1 MKLYHLIIPVLILLF
16 GLRVSAAAPVI
27 TRSDHLQAKDG
38 LSSDRVFSIVEDKDG
53 VMWMG
58 TKEGVDRFNGRE
70 FKHYPLYDDFY
81 YGDFA
86 ARVIELIINEQD
98 ELIAYDS
105 TGRLYSFNPILDK
118 FEVKLRLNDRFKEY
132 ITLNTVK
139 QASDG
144 SLLMGLTSG
153 LFRLNGDSI
162 SEVAGGLN
170 VNDIIVLNDSVIIAT
185 TSGTVLLSPDF
196 KEPKVL
202 FDKNTQSLFYDDD
215 TRRIYLGTFNNGL
228 WRYNLD
234 TGAAEKLSHTYE
246 GLEKPVR
253 SIKRLNDNNIVF
265 GIDGAGVYSFDTRN
279 TKISHLADTEDSTDI
294 HLNGNGVYSLLK
306 DSYGNLWVGSY
317 TGGITI
323 LMFLSWPAM
332 HIIHDK
338 GNTNS
343 ISDNNVNSI
352 AENSDGKIWF
362 ATDAGISIEDPST
375 NSWRHLAIK
384 SVIVS
389 LQRLGDGRIAAGTY
403 GDGIYTFDSSGRV
416 LKHINRENANLS
428 SNYIFSIQ
436 QDADGDI
443 WAASLDGGIMRF
455 DRDFNYKKTYPI
467 SVSFNVTITPD
478 GKVAAATADGYYVID
493 PKTEHIEHFAG
504 IAEQANSNTSVYIIS
519 MLFNS
524 DGNVWLGTEGGGINV
539 YNPASRTVIRKYRI
553 EDGLPSN
560 DIYCLLKDNDGHIVA
575 STGNGIAILQD
586 FVFKSINYL
595 HGLAKEYNKSAGV
608 LLGDGDMIFGS
619 VYGAVRLTPAKAT
632 NASYKANLR
641 ITGFVIDGR
650 EDDIDYLKSLNEHL
664 ADGRIALS
672 YDDNTFAVRFESIN
686 LPYQEDIGYQ
696 YFLENYD
703 NSWSAVSES
712 GTALYKK
719 VMPGNYTLHIRSV
732 RMSDGTVLD
741 EKDIKISVS
750 KPWWLQ
756 WWAICIYV
764 AIVVLL
770 GYFIYR
776 YKRNKLK
783 QNYDE
788 DKIRFFINTAHD
800 IKTPVS
806 LVMGP
811 ISDLQND
818 TTLSGKAKELVD
830 LAGSNIRKLNSIMT
844 QLLEFERFEHG
855 SRKLQPETIDMTEF
869 VAMEVDCFRNA
880 FKRKG
885 IDIIFNKPDESVCM
899 SGDRY
904 LLEMMIDN
912 LLSNACK
919 YTKTGGAVTVSL
931 LPGDKKFSL
940 TVSDNG
946 IGIPSQDQKKIFT
959 DVHRA
964 QNARESNE
972 SGTGFGLLQVKRIV
986 EIHGGGIQL
995 KSREGLG
1002 TVFTLTFKRT
1012 YLSAA
1017 PSPTEKLTISYLD
1030 ELGSFEP
1037 YSNINGS
1044 DKSNTILIVE
1054 DNDDLRNYLSKTFSD
1069 DYNIAATSSADDAM
1083 IYLEDHY
1090 PDLIISDV
1098 MMAGMQGDDFC
1109 LAVKSN
1115 PSTAGIPFI
1124 LLTAKAGHEAMV
1136 SGLTKGADDYIPKPF
1151 NTEILKLKVSGMLA
1165 NRDRLREFFIRQ
1177 AVGQVT
1183 EQKEPEPEP
1192 ELGNEDKPVC
1202 EADRI
1207 FIDKVSDII
1216 AQNLRDPEFNIDRLC
1231 REMAMSRTLFFSKL
1245 KSLTGKGPQEFIRIL
1260 RLEKASE
1267 LLKNGVA
1274 VNEVC
1279 DMTGFANSKYFSTVF
1294 KKHFGVSPSKYN
1306 G

>member
-38 LSSDRVFSIVEDKDG
+38 LSSDRVFSIVENKDG

-279 TKISHLADTEDSTDI
+279 TKISHLADTEDSMDI

-389 LQRLGDGRIAAGTY
+389 LQRLDDGRIAAGTY

-586 FVFKSINYL
+586 SVFKSINYL

-750 KPWWLQ
+750 KP
-756 WWAICIYV
+756 
-764 AIVVLL
+764 
-770 GYFIYR
+770 
-776 YKRNKLK
+776 
-783 QNYDE
+783 
-788 DKIRFFINTAHD
+788 
-800 IKTPVS
+800 
-806 LVMGP
+806 
-811 ISDLQND
+811 
-818 TTLSGKAKELVD
+818 
-830 LAGSNIRKLNSIMT
+830 
-844 QLLEFERFEHG
+844 
-855 SRKLQPETIDMTEF
+855 
-869 VAMEVDCFRNA
+869 
-880 FKRKG
+880 
-885 IDIIFNKPDESVCM
+885 
-899 SGDRY
+899 
-904 LLEMMIDN
+904 
-912 LLSNACK
+912 
-919 YTKTGGAVTVSL
+919 
-931 LPGDKKFSL
+931 
-940 TVSDNG
+940 
-946 IGIPSQDQKKIFT
+946 
-959 DVHRA
+959 
-964 QNARESNE
+964 
-972 SGTGFGLLQVKRIV
+972 
-986 EIHGGGIQL
+986 
-995 KSREGLG
+995 
-1002 TVFTLTFKRT
+1002 
-1012 YLSAA
+1012 
-1017 PSPTEKLTISYLD
+1017 
-1030 ELGSFEP
+1030 
-1037 YSNINGS
+1037 
-1044 DKSNTILIVE
+1044 
-1054 DNDDLRNYLSKTFSD
+1054 
-1069 DYNIAATSSADDAM
+1069 
-1083 IYLEDHY
+1083 
-1090 PDLIISDV
+1090 
-1098 MMAGMQGDDFC
+1098 
-1109 LAVKSN
+1109 
-1115 PSTAGIPFI
+1115 
-1124 LLTAKAGHEAMV
+1124 
-1136 SGLTKGADDYIPKPF
+1136 
-1151 NTEILKLKVSGMLA
+1151 
-1165 NRDRLREFFIRQ
+1165 
-1177 AVGQVT
+1177 
-1183 EQKEPEPEP
+1183 
-1192 ELGNEDKPVC
+1192 
-1202 EADRI
+1202 
-1207 FIDKVSDII
+1207 
-1216 AQNLRDPEFNIDRLC
+1216 
-1231 REMAMSRTLFFSKL
+1231 
-1245 KSLTGKGPQEFIRIL
+1245 
-1260 RLEKASE
+1260 
-1267 LLKNGVA
+1267 
-1274 VNEVC
+1274 
-1279 DMTGFANSKYFSTVF
+1279 
-1294 KKHFGVSPSKYN
+1294 
-1306 G
+1306 